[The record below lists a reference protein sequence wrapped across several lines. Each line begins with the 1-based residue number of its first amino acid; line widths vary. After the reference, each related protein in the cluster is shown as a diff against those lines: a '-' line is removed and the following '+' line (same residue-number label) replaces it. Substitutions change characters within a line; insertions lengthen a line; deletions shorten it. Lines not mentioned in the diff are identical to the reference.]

1 MNYLAHLYLAGSSP
15 AYRVGGLMGD
25 FVKGPL
31 PGRLPEPLA
40 DGVALH
46 RAIDAWAEGHPAF
59 RASRARVTSERRRV
73 SGIMVDLFYDHFL
86 ARHWSRFMPG
96 PLADFTR
103 DAYAEVARESRWLPE
118 PLAAVLPM
126 MQRYDWLLS
135 YRDPAN
141 VALALE
147 RMAERRLR
155 QPNPLAGGGA
165 ELGLRY
171 AEFEAD
177 FLAFLPDARA
187 FADDWRAR
195 RHAGPALD

>member
-1 MNYLAHLYLAGSSP
+1 MNYLAHLYLAGTSS
-15 AYRVGGLMGD
+15 ADRVGGLMGD

-31 PGRLPEPLA
+31 PGRLPQPLA

-59 RASRARVTSERRRV
+59 RASRARVSAARRRV

-86 ARHWSRFMPG
+86 ALHWTRFVPR
-96 PLADFTR
+96 PLEAFAR
-103 DAYAEVARESRWLPE
+103 DAYAEVAREARWLPE
-118 PLAAVLPM
+118 PLAAVLPA
-126 MQRYDWLLS
+126 MQRHDWLSS

-141 VALALE
+141 VAFALE

-165 ELGLRY
+165 ELGERY
-171 AEFEAD
+171 GEFEAD

-195 RHAGPALD
+195 RDAGRGAG